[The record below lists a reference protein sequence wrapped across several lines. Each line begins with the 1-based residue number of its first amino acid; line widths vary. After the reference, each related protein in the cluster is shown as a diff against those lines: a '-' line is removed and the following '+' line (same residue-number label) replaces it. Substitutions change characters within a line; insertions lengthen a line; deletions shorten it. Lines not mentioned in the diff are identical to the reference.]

1 MGYVEKSLGPGER
14 VAARGQLHWW
24 VFIHGSVLAAIGM
37 GLVLAGH
44 AELALIGVVVTAV
57 GLASFIGA
65 YINQISTE
73 LAVTNRRVIAK
84 FGFIRRRTVE
94 LNHAKVEGFHV
105 DQGVLGRLLNFGTV
119 TVTGTGGMQTPI
131 PLIRDPLRFRAL
143 AMQQIDETQNHHA

>member
-1 MGYVEKSLGPGER
+1 MGYVENSLGPGEQ

-143 AMQQIDETQNHHA
+143 AMQQIDETQNHRP

>member
-1 MGYVEKSLGPGER
+1 
-14 VAARGQLHWW
+14 VAT
-24 VFIHGSVLAAIGM
+24 AIGL
-37 GLVLAGH
+37 GLVLSGDPG
-44 AELALIGVVVTAV
+44 LALIGGVAMAIGIVA
-57 GLASFIGA
+57 LLGA

-84 FGFIRRRTVE
+84 FGFIRRRTIE
-94 LNHAKVEGFHV
+94 LNHGKVEGFHV

-143 AMQQIDETQNHHA
+143 AMQQIDATQNHRP